1 MSRFLRRAGRAGADA
16 TGATGRLA
24 RAALA
29 ALALAMLVA
38 GPAAAQ
44 ETGRT
49 PERRLDGRLDE
60 ATRLSVVA
68 QVDSARR
75 AGLPVDPLVERALE
89 GASKRATG
97 RPVTGADIVAAV
109 HRLRQALGTARTALG
124 TRASTAELAAGA
136 SALQANVGVST
147 IAALRRA
154 RPEGS
159 LTVPLSVLTDLVAI
173 GVPADTAARTVV
185 ALARTQDV
193 VLLGYQ
199 RDVERDVGVGALPAV
214 AASVRAAGL
223 ERATAGDLNTSAP
236 GTLSPGTHGGGKRPP
251 RKP

>member
-1 MSRFLRRAGRAGADA
+1 MSRFDRTRMRLSGAVFRVLLATVALVVTSAG
-16 TGATGRLA
+16 
-24 RAALA
+24 
-29 ALALAMLVA
+29 
-38 GPAAAQ
+38 AAAQ
-44 ETGRT
+44 DGGRP

-60 ATRLSVVA
+60 ATRVSVVA
-68 QVDSARR
+68 QLDSARR
-75 AGLPVDPLVERALE
+75 AGLPVEPLVERALE
-89 GASKRATG
+89 GASKRAMG

-109 HRLRQALGTARTALG
+109 HRLRQALGTARGALG
-124 TRASTAELAAGA
+124 SRASSAELAAGA
-136 SALQANVGVST
+136 SALQADVGVST

-154 RPEGS
+154 RPDAS

-185 ALARTQDV
+185 ALARAHDA

-236 GTLSPGTHGGGKRPP
+236 GTLSPGTPGGGKRPP